1 MSSQSSDPFTPREME
16 QIRVTLW
23 GNGKEGLI
31 AWQRR
36 ADRAMFGDPATGE
49 PGIAKEMREIR
60 RLVGQ
65 IRALVWAGGAILAF
79 LEVLKRFAP
88 LLGVE

>member
-1 MSSQSSDPFTPREME
+1 MSTPSDDPLTPREVA
-16 QIRVTLW
+16 QLRAALW
-23 GNGKEGLI
+23 GNGKEGLL